1 MSGGKNRAKNDL
13 IFELRSARTC
23 EKLFQNIDVF
33 FCILSCQNIASTS
46 VFGCFALGAGSREE
60 NTGICDTCY
69 SQKTVFSTHSLK
81 NTVKCK

>member
-33 FCILSCQNIASTS
+33 FAFCLVKTLQVP
-46 VFGCFALGAGSREE
+46 VFLAVLLWELEVVKKTPVFAIHVTRKKQCFLR
-60 NTGICDTCY
+60 I
-69 SQKTVFSTHSLK
+69 H
-81 NTVKCK
+81 